1 MAIKW
6 YLITVLKRKSSFEIE
21 IGKVERRVLP
31 LVEEQ
36 EFKAMLKNIKGCY
49 RGNAK
54 KEDCF

>member
-31 LVEEQ
+31 LVEE
-36 EFKAMLKNIKGCY
+36 
-49 RGNAK
+49 
-54 KEDCF
+54 